1 MIKKSLN
8 TTLEKLLALEPP
20 LWMQIGGM
28 SASISFG
35 VLIFTIHQSIH
46 SNFVFALILLIE
58 LLVVL
63 YSVSTFSI
71 YLTNRGIANADKLG
85 LRKTLGAS
93 GWNLF
98 LEISAQTTM
107 LMLLSILFS
116 VGLIDVSTLVAG
128 LSFETILNS
137 IGVFQYGL
145 LLMTVFL
152 LSEGILFIIQG
163 IALAPNMKTDY
174 NTTTVFER
182 SWFLKLARTLFRIS
196 FVALILIGLIL
207 IALVLFFINS
217 IAIKVLLI
225 LHFAAL
231 GGWYYYN
238 KLNL

>member
-8 TTLEKLLALEPP
+8 TTIEKLLALEPP

-128 LSFETILNS
+128 LSFETIRKS
-137 IGVFQYGL
+137 V
-145 LLMTVFL
+145 V
-152 LSEGILFIIQG
+152 
-163 IALAPNMKTDY
+163 
-174 NTTTVFER
+174 
-182 SWFLKLARTLFRIS
+182 
-196 FVALILIGLIL
+196 
-207 IALVLFFINS
+207 
-217 IAIKVLLI
+217 
-225 LHFAAL
+225 
-231 GGWYYYN
+231 
-238 KLNL
+238 